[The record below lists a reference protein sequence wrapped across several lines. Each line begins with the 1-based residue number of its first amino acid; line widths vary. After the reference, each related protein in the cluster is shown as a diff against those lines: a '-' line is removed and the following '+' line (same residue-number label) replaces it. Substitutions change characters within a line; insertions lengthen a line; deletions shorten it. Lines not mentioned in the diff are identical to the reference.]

1 MVEAAALLGLH
12 GGETDAFRRCSEDG
26 VGVAG
31 PGSGVTQALAAQRAL
46 DRRPDGNDVWVAGL
60 DLSLDQKMRYIVDA
74 LHEESDEAFL
84 DRFHQRL
91 IPAADLA
98 VRGLHVHPHD
108 GEKSPAVVRDRIR
121 RPEPVFKEQRSPDI
135 DNRLVGR

>member
-1 MVEAAALLGLH
+1 
-12 GGETDAFRRCSEDG
+12 

-60 DLSLDQKMRYIVDA
+60 DLSLDQKIRYIVDA

-91 IPAADLA
+91 IPAADLG

-108 GEKSPAVVRDRIR
+108 GEKSPAVVRDLVLAPGPAGDVAQRDPFDGELILAAKSR
-121 RPEPVFKEQRSPDI
+121 EPAD
-135 DNRLVGR
+135 